1 MTSQQAKQRLYEMGA
16 DLAGIAGID
25 RFDGAPEGYHP
36 TDVLPG
42 CRSVIVFAKRFLRA
56 TMECSNTVP
65 YTIVRNLLS
74 SMMDEMA
81 VRFCTE
87 MEDAGIAAV
96 PTGTNGPTMFDTHMN
111 RFRNIVSA
119 KHCAQAAGLG
129 IIGKNTLLITP
140 QYGNMVWLSVI
151 LTEAE
156 LEADP
161 LLEKNLCPEACRL
174 CIDACPVG
182 AVGEPAMRQTD
193 CWDYAFGGV
202 DGGEFIIRCNRCRAV
217 CPMRFGATKK

>member
-1 MTSQQAKQRLYEMGA
+1 MDSSQVKQRLYHAGA
-16 DLAGIAGID
+16 DLVGIAGID
-25 RFDGAPEGYHP
+25 RFVGAPEGYHP

-42 CRSVIVFAKRFLRA
+42 CRSVIVFVKRFLRA
-56 TMECSNTVP
+56 TLDCNSTVP
-65 YTIVRNLLS
+65 YTVVRNLLS

-87 MEDAGIAAV
+87 MEEAGIAAV
-96 PTGTNGPTMFDTHMN
+96 PTGTNGPTMFDTHTE

-119 KHCAQAAGLG
+119 KHCAEAAGLG

-140 QYGNMVWLSVI
+140 EFGNMIWLSVI

-161 LLEKNLCPEACRL
+161 LMARGLCPKGCTL

-182 AVGEPAMRQTD
+182 ALGEPAMRQTD
-193 CWDYAFGGV
+193 CWDYAFGGEN
-202 DGGEFIIRCNRCRAV
+202 GGEFIIKCNRCRSV
-217 CPMRFGATKK
+217 CPMRFGVPKK